1 MGKIFKGLI
10 TLTLLGLLLSCNG
23 DDDAFI
29 EGSSGGGSSA
39 AAANNALVSGITVTT
54 GADTLAAD
62 GLSTV
67 LVRATVVDLSGA
79 AISNVSVD
87 FTSSLGTPATATIVT
102 DSNGLADFILTAP
115 STSGTAQIVATTGG
129 FSAVATIQFLAG
141 IASAANS
148 SITASPATLAADG
161 VSESTVT
168 VTLADANGNLVA
180 DGTEATLT
188 TTAGTITTAAPV
200 TTTSG
205 RATFTVMAPTTAAT
219 ATLAVSEVPGLTG
232 SLFFGSAATGDPANI
247 QVTAGTTSIFVQDVG
262 KTANSTISIQVL
274 DAAGEAIDETL
285 YGDTSLNNVS
295 IELLSAPNGGEFIS
309 GTDSGG
315 NIVTATLGNDIEIR
329 TVDGSAT
336 LNLQSGTLP
345 GVLEVRVTALLDK
358 DGNLLSSSEQIVAAL
373 PQIVIASGPPHAIV
387 LTSPVVDSIENLGGG
402 VYRRIGTAI
411 VTDRWGNTVPDG
423 TAISFGLVDSVIA
436 MGNDGVVASGS
447 ATLTGSGHVGDFQFD
462 DTIMRN
468 GTSRGVQ
475 ANDRLLILNA
485 AFANKTRF
493 VSSIASSTTLDVQ
506 TDFAAN
512 ENSLSYIV
520 GSSLVGA
527 SISGEDELGS
537 LTNGLG
543 TTKDGLATLRVTYP
557 ANINTILTGCYGYSS
572 STDPTTY
579 STLDTRYAKEESAQV
594 IVVAS
599 ATDSSA
605 NTTSA
610 GQFCYGAI
618 APEIIDPTPDSIA
631 AGAGTVTFSVFL
643 TDANEIPLPFTS
655 VSANV
660 SAIERDAA
668 STLTASVTAGPG
680 RTNASGNTTFDVT
693 LAGSGVS
700 GDTVTVQISA
710 GVTTVEVTVSVP

>member
-274 DAAGEAIDETL
+274 DAAGEAIDETQ
-285 YGDTSLNNVS
+285 YGDTSLNNIR
-295 IELLSAPNGGEFIS
+295 IEFLSAPNGGEFLS
-309 GTDSGG
+309 GTNAAGS
-315 NIVTATLGNDIEIR
+315 IVTAVAGSAIEIR

-336 LNLQSGTLP
+336 LNLQSGRLP
-345 GVLEVRVTALLDK
+345 GVLEIRVTALLDK
-358 DGNLLSSSEQIVAAL
+358 DGNLLTSNEQIVAAL
-373 PQIVIASGPPHAIV
+373 PQIVIASGPPHSII
-387 LTSPVVDSIENLGGG
+387 LTAPNVDSVENVGNG
-402 VYRRIGTAI
+402 VYRRVGSAL
-411 VTDRWGNTVPDG
+411 VTDQWGNAVPDG
-423 TAISFGLVDSVIA
+423 TAISLGLVDSVIA
-436 MGNDGVVASGS
+436 MGNDGSIASGS
-447 ATLTGSGHVGDFQFD
+447 ATLTGSGYTTEFQFN
-462 DTIMRN
+462 DTITRN
-468 GTSRGVQ
+468 NISRGVE
-475 ANDRLLILNA
+475 ANDRVLILNA
-485 AFANKTRF
+485 SEANKSRF
-493 VSSIASSTTLDVQ
+493 VTSLASSTTVDVQ
-506 TDFAAN
+506 SNYTAN
-512 ENSLSYIV
+512 EASLNYVV
-520 GSSLVGA
+520 GSSLNGA
-527 SISGEDELGS
+527 SIAGEDENS
-537 LTNGLG
+537 NLTQGLG
-543 TTKDGLATLRVTYP
+543 LTKDGIATIKVTYP
-557 ANINTILTGCYGYSS
+557 ANKNTILTGCYDYSDS
-572 STDPTTY
+572 SDPTTY

-594 IVVAS
+594 LVVAS
-599 ATDSSA
+599 ATDGSA
-605 NTTSA
+605 TTVSA
-610 GQFCYGAI
+610 GQFCYVAI
-618 APEIIDPTPDSIA
+618 APSEVTASPTSWSASTGD
-631 AGAGTVTFSVFL
+631 TVTFDLHLV
-643 TDANEIPLPFTS
+643 DANEIPLPFVFLEAAIS
-655 VSANV
+655 Q
-660 SAIERDAA
+660 IERDAA
-668 STLTASVTAGPG
+668 STLDATISTHPG
-680 RTNASGNTTFDVT
+680 YTDADGYTSFDVT
-693 LAGSGVS
+693 LSGSPVS
-700 GDTVTVQISA
+700 GDTVTIQASGATVQ
-710 GVTTVEVTVSVP
+710 VVVP

>member
-1 MGKIFKGLI
+1 MGKILKGFI

-29 EGSSGGGSSA
+29 QGGSGSGTTA
-39 AAANNALVSGITVTT
+39 AAANNALVSGITVIT

-62 GLSTV
+62 GNSTV
-67 LVRATVVDLSGA
+67 LVRATVVDLDGA

-87 FTSSLGTPATATIVT
+87 FTTSLGSPTNSTIVT
-102 DSNGLADFILTAP
+102 DGNGLADFILTAP
-115 STSGTAQIVATTGG
+115 ETSGTAQIVATTGG
-129 FSAVATIQFLAG
+129 FSASATIQFLAG
-141 IASAANS
+141 VASAGNS

-161 VSESTVT
+161 ASESTVT

-180 DGTEATLT
+180 DGTEVTLT
-188 TTAGTITTAAPV
+188 TTDGTITTASPV

-205 RATFTVMAPTTAAT
+205 RATFTVVAPSSAAT
-219 ATLAVSEVPGLTG
+219 ATLAISEVPGLTG
-232 SLFFGSAATGDPANI
+232 SLFFGSQATGDPANI
-247 QVTAGTTSIFVQDVG
+247 QVTAGATSIFVQDVG
-262 KTANSTISIQVL
+262 KTANTTISIQVL

-285 YGDTSLNNVS
+285 YGDTSLNNVQ
-295 IELLSAPNGGEFIS
+295 IEFLSAPNGEEFIS
-309 GTDSGG
+309 GTDAAG
-315 NIVTATLGNDIEIR
+315 NIVTAKAGENISIR
-329 TVDGSAT
+329 TVNGSAT

-345 GVLEVRVTALLDK
+345 GVLEIRVTALLDK
-358 DGNLLSSSEQIVAAL
+358 DGNLLLGNEQIVAAL
-373 PQIVIASGPPHAIV
+373 PQIVIASGPPHTIV
-387 LTSPVVDSIENLGGG
+387 LTSPVVDSITNLGGG

-447 ATLTGSGHVGDFQFD
+447 ATLTGSGYLGDFQFD
-462 DTIMRN
+462 DTIVRN

-475 ANDRLLILNA
+475 LNDRMLILNS
-485 AFANKTRF
+485 AFANKSRF
-493 VSSIASSTTLDVQ
+493 VSSVASSTTLDVQ
-506 TDFAAN
+506 SNFASN
-512 ENSLSYIV
+512 ENGLNYLV

-527 SISGEDELGS
+527 SISGEDESGN

-543 TTKDGLATLRVTYP
+543 TTKDGLATVRVTYP
-557 ANINTILTGCYGYSS
+557 ANISTILTGCYGYSD

-579 STLDTRYAKEESAQV
+579 STLDTRYGKEESAQV

-605 NTTSA
+605 TTTSA

-618 APEIIDPTPDSIA
+618 APSIIDPTPDSWAA
-631 AGAGTVTFSVFL
+631 AGGTVSFSVFV

-655 VSANV
+655 VSASV
-660 SAIERDAA
+660 SSIERDAA

-680 RTNASGNTTFDVT
+680 RTNASGITTFDVT
-693 LAGSGVS
+693 LAGTGVS
-700 GDTVTVQISA
+700 GDTVTIQIGS
-710 GVTTVEVTVSVP
+710 GETTVDVTVGVP